1 MKKTVPELETLA
13 EHVGQFIEYWGFK
26 KIHGRIWTF
35 LYVSKEPMD
44 ATELR
49 MRLKVSKALISM
61 SLSDLLE
68 YEVIE
73 DLGKGP
79 RGTTVFRANPNVS
92 QVIIGVLRKRERKMI
107 GQVVTAQRLMQSIP
121 AAEQED
127 VGIDSK
133 RVESLGEMIETAR
146 AGLEFLIQ
154 AGPIDPAIVQALAGV
169 KPRT

>member
-13 EHVGQFIEYWGFK
+13 ENVGQFIEYWGFK

-121 AAEQED
+121 ATEQED

>member
-1 MKKTVPELETLA
+1 MPELETLA
-13 EHVGQFIEYWGFK
+13 EHVGHFIEYWGFK

-61 SLSDLLE
+61 SLSDLVE

-121 AAEQED
+121 AAEQEG

-133 RVESLGEMIETAR
+133 RIETLGEMIETAR

-154 AGPIDPAIVQALAGV
+154 MGPIDPSIVKALAGS
-169 KPRT
+169 KFGP

>member
-1 MKKTVPELETLA
+1 MKKLVPELETLA
-13 EHVGQFIEYWGFK
+13 EQVGQFIEYWGFK

-35 LYVSKEPMD
+35 LYVSKDPMD

-121 AAEQED
+121 ASEQED
-127 VGIDSK
+127 VGIDPK
-133 RVESLGEMIETAR
+133 RIESLGEMIETAR

-154 AGPIDPAIVQALAGV
+154 MGPIDPSIVKALASS
-169 KPRT
+169 KSSL